1 MSNFGRT
8 MIPLAA
14 AAVAVLGAGP
24 ALAQAV
30 GMGTGKQGFYTYSA
44 GAAISKVASDNGL
57 AMRIQPFG
65 GTSAYVPAVNA
76 KEVDFGL
83 ANELE
88 TTYAVTGKVIYKGKQ
103 QPDVRVVTILTP
115 FISALWV
122 AKGSPIKSA
131 TDLKGKRVP
140 AGYASQRVL
149 EILTKGTLANVG
161 LTLADVKQV
170 PVPNVVRGANDFA
183 SGKADTFMFAMGA
196 GKVRET
202 NAKIPLRPLPI
213 DPSPAAMKRLR
224 EFVPV
229 GYALKV
235 NPGPAALGVSEPT
248 YLMAYDYLVIASSKV
263 PADTVYK
270 LAKIMHGHSKALTA
284 AFKPLRGFDPK
295 RMAKDMG
302 AVKFH
307 DGTVKFLKEINAW
320 PPKG

>member
-1 MSNFGRT
+1 MKIVAKT

-14 AAVAVLGAGP
+14 AAALALGAGP
-24 ALAQAV
+24 VMAQAV

-76 KEVDFGL
+76 REVDFGL

-88 TTYAVTGKVIYKGKQ
+88 TTYAVKGEVIYKGKQ

-122 AKGSPIKSA
+122 AADSPIK
-131 TDLKGKRVP
+131 TTDDLKGKRVP
-140 AGYASQRVL
+140 SGYASQRVL
-149 EILTKGTLANVG
+149 DLLTQGTLANAG
-161 LTLADVKQV
+161 LTYKDVAQV
-170 PVPNVVRGANDFA
+170 PVPNVVRGADDFA

-202 NAKIPLRPLPI
+202 NARIKLRALPI
-213 DPSPAAMKRLR
+213 DPSPEAMARLKK
-224 EFVPV
+224 FVPV
-229 GYALKV
+229 GYALRV
-235 NPGPAALGVSEPT
+235 SPGPAVLGVEEPK
-248 YLMAYDYLVIASSKV
+248 YLMAYDYLVVASTKV
-263 PADTVYK
+263 PVDTVYK
-270 LAKIMHGHSKALTA
+270 LARIMHEQPKALA
-284 AFKPLRGFDPK
+284 EAFKPLSGFDPN

-302 AVKFH
+302 AVQFH
-307 DGTVKFLKEINAW
+307 EGTIKYLKEIKAW
-320 PPKG
+320 PPNG

>member
-1 MSNFGRT
+1 MTSIRKS

-14 AAVAVLGAGP
+14 VAVAAFAAAP
-24 ALAQAV
+24 AMAQSV

-88 TTYAVTGKVIYKGKQ
+88 TTYAVTGQVIYKGKQ

-115 FISALWV
+115 FVSALWV
-122 AKGSPIKSA
+122 AKDSPIKAA

-140 AGYASQRVL
+140 SGYASQRVL

-161 LTLADVKQV
+161 MSLDDVQRV
-170 PVPNVVRGANDFA
+170 PVPNVVRGANDFT

-202 NAKIPLRPLPI
+202 NAKIPLRVLPI

-224 EFVPV
+224 EHVPV

-235 NPGPAALGVSEPT
+235 NPGPGVIGVDEPT
-248 YLMAYDYLVIASSKV
+248 WLMAYDYLVLASTKV
-263 PADTVYK
+263 PVDTVYK
-270 LAKIMHGHSKALTA
+270 LARIMHQNDKALA
-284 AFKPLRGFDPK
+284 EAFKPLRGFDPN

-302 AVKFH
+302 PVKFH
-307 DGTVKFLKEINAW
+307 EGTIKYLKEIKAW